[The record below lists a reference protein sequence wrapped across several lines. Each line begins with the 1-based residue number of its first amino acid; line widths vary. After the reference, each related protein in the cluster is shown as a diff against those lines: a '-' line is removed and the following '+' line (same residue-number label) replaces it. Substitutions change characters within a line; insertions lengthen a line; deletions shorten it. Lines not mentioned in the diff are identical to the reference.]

1 MTNDLMV
8 PEDLTYKV
16 DYVPAKIDFLYF
28 DEMKSNVLGYTDRF
42 KNIVVSP
49 ETVDDAKKVKAN
61 LNKLKKQVD
70 ERRKEIH
77 RGYEAPY
84 KDFEVKV
91 KEITSIIDAAIVPID
106 GAVKEL
112 DAIEQSKRESLLI
125 TYITDLAPNYGLNI
139 DDYEIKPSWSNKSM
153 WTKSNKP
160 NAQLMR
166 EIGQMGLDINTHRE
180 RIASDKSAVEAYATA
195 NGLDASGWVAQ
206 IDQGATFAQ
215 LRGRIDDELMRR
227 KKEADAA
234 KKRAEAQAAIDA
246 MHQQQTAQGTVDIDT
261 GELTAPVA
269 PQPAPQVEQQTIQQA
284 TAQPTDSHVY
294 RQAFWVEGT
303 KEQLWWL
310 ANQMNANGIKYQGI
324 KKGEY

>member
-1 MTNDLMV
+1 MANDLMA

-16 DYVPAKIDFLYF
+16 DYSPAKIEFLYF
-28 DEMKSNVLGYTDRF
+28 NEMKENVLGYTERF
-42 KNIVVSP
+42 KNMVVSP
-49 ETVDDAKKVKAN
+49 ETVADAKQVKTN
-61 LNKLKKQVD
+61 LNKLKKEVND
-70 ERRKEIH
+70 RKIAIH
-77 RGYEAPY
+77 KNYEAPY
-84 KDFEVKV
+84 KDFEAKV
-91 KEITSIIDAAIVPID
+91 KEILHIIDTAIVPID

-125 TYITDLAPNYGLNI
+125 SYITEMAPNYGLEVA
-139 DDYEIKPSWSNKSM
+139 DYEIRPTWSNKSM
-153 WTKSNKP
+153 WTKANKP
-160 NAQLMR
+160 TQQLIR
-166 EIGQMGLDINTHRE
+166 EVGQMGMDINSHRE

-206 IDQGATFAQ
+206 VDQGANFTQ

-246 MHQQQTAQGTVDIDT
+246 MHQQQTAQGTIDTDT
-261 GELTAPVA
+261 GELIAPVA
-269 PQPAPQVEQQTIQQA
+269 SQPNER
-284 TAQPTDSHVY
+284 VY
-294 RQAFWVEGT
+294 RQEFWVEGT